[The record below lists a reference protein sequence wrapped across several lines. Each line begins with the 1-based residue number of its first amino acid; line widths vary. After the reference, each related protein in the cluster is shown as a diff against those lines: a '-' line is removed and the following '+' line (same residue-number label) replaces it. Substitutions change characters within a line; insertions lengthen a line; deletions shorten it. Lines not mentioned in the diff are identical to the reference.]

1 MEEGLET
8 RGLLDSPDKVAVA
21 SPDKVVVVSPD
32 KVVLAN
38 PDKLVL
44 HHHNKQAIKLSLL
57 PGIFRVFK
65 E

>member
-1 MEEGLET
+1 MS
-8 RGLLDSPDKVAVA
+8 SPDKVVVA
-21 SPDKVVVVSPD
+21 SPDRVVVVSPD

-44 HHHNKQAIKLSLL
+44 HHLNMQAIKLNQL